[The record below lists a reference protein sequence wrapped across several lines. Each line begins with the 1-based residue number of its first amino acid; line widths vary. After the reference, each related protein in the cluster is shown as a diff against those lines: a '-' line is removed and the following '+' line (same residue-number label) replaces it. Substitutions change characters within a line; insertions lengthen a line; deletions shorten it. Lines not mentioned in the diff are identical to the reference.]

1 MVKNLIRKIR
11 QAILTL
17 VVISRLLF
25 FRSVTNMLVI
35 FTKYTGI
42 TK

>member
-1 MVKNLIRKIR
+1 MVKNLVRKIR

-25 FRSVTNMLVI
+25 FHSVTNMLVI
-35 FTKYTGI
+35 VKKYVGI
-42 TK
+42 RK